1 MSEPDDD
8 STDRRLDEALGRLLQ
23 GGVILAAT
31 VVLVG
36 GVLHLAGH
44 AHDPEGHRTFDPR
57 PDELCHPVGVVRSA
71 VRGEPRG
78 IIQLGLLLLIATPV
92 ARVLFTVF
100 AFLRQRDRTYTLITL
115 AVLGLL
121 LYSLFW
127 GK

>member
-8 STDRRLDEALGRLLQ
+8 STDRRLDEALGRLLRD
-23 GGVILAAT
+23 GVILAAA
-31 VVLVG
+31 VVLLG
-36 GVLHLAGH
+36 GALYLIGH
-44 AHDPEGHRTFDPR
+44 AGEAEGHRTFDPR
-57 PDELCHPVGVVRSA
+57 PDELCHPVSVVRA
-71 VRGEPRG
+71 AFRGDAKG

-100 AFLRQRDRTYTLITL
+100 AFAKQRDRTYVVITL
-115 AVLGLL
+115 VVLTLL